1 MYKKKTKTKKE
12 KKKQANKPK
21 NSKIFFADESK
32 WILKKFLLFK
42 EHQIKK
48 ATEAIQEHS

>member
-1 MYKKKTKTKKE
+1 MYKKKKNKKR

-32 WILKKFLLFK
+32 
-42 EHQIKK
+42 
-48 ATEAIQEHS
+48 